1 MQFASFNGV
10 LKTLFI
16 LVCIYYGF
24 KLLARIFFPIM
35 VRTVVQKAEQ
45 SFQQQQQNYQ
55 RQNSQDDFV
64 NGNINT
70 NRRSDRPRETKKVG
84 EYIDYEEID

>member
-1 MQFASFNGV
+1 MQFASFNGI
-10 LKTLFI
+10 LRTLFI
-16 LVCIYYGF
+16 LVCIYYVI

-35 VRTVVQKAEQ
+35 VKTVVQKAEQ

-64 NGNINT
+64 NA

>member
-1 MQFASFNGV
+1 MQFASLNGV
-10 LKTLFI
+10 LRTLFI
-16 LVCIYYGF
+16 LVCIYYGIR
-24 KLLARIFFPIM
+24 LLARIFFPIM

-45 SFQQQQQNYQ
+45 TFQQQQQNYQ
-55 RQNSQDDFV
+55 RQNSQNDFV
-64 NGNINT
+64 NVDTNA

>member
-1 MQFASFNGV
+1 M
-10 LKTLFI
+10 FI
-16 LVCIYYGF
+16 LVCIYYGIR
-24 KLLARIFFPIM
+24 LLARIFFPIM

-55 RQNSQDDFV
+55 RQNSQDSFTNVDT
-64 NGNINT
+64 NA

>member
-1 MQFASFNGV
+1 MQFASLTGI
-10 LKTLFI
+10 LRTLFI
-16 LVCIYYGF
+16 MVCIYYAIR
-24 KLLARIFFPIM
+24 LLARIFFPIM

-55 RQNSQDDFV
+55 RQNSQDSFTNVDT
-64 NGNINT
+64 NA

>member
-10 LKTLFI
+10 LKTLFV

-35 VRTVVQKAEQ
+35 VRTVVEKAEQ
-45 SFQQQQQNYQ
+45 NFQQHQQQNYQ
-55 RQNSQDDFV
+55 RNQNTQDDF
-64 NGNINT
+64 INT
-70 NRRSDRPRETKKVG
+70 NKRSERPRETKKVG

>member
-1 MQFASFNGV
+1 
-10 LKTLFI
+10 
-16 LVCIYYGF
+16 
-24 KLLARIFFPIM
+24 
-35 VRTVVQKAEQ
+35 VQKAEQ

-64 NGNINT
+64 NINT
-70 NRRSDRPRETKKVG
+70 NANRRSDRPRETKKVG